1 MHDVQP
7 ALDEA
12 TKVGQGRLGLLAL
25 GAHAPGVVERQAV
38 DVGEVVRVEESGEVF
53 LGARHQARWYS
64 VGRARGPVRLWY
76 LETRQSRVRALDGTL
91 LEAKVV
97 KGLGRRNSQG
107 KAMQPGHVH
116 REEAPFRPLG
126 EIAELLPQ

>member
-1 MHDVQP
+1 MRRRGGSYSPTVN
-7 ALDEA
+7 AL
-12 TKVGQGRLGLLAL
+12 
-25 GAHAPGVVERQAV
+25 VEI
-38 DVGEVVRVEESGEVF
+38 SM
-53 LGARHQARWYS
+53 
-64 VGRARGPVRLWY
+64 RARGPVRLWY
-76 LETRQSRVRALDGTL
+76 LETRQSRVRALDATL